1 MEQLLNAGLV
11 PIILIV
17 LGVVAILMLITVLAR
32 NYIKV
37 PPNKAAVFYGKKS
50 KVTVKEMVKDP
61 ETGELSP
68 QLVEKMSGHK
78 VVTGGAKFKWP
89 IIENVAYLELDAF
102 QLAINLDDIPNVD
115 GVPVSLNAV
124 ATCKIQSDT
133 TSLMTAVERF
143 LGKRSDEIFRIVQ
156 ENLEGQLRAVVGTMN
171 TEELIQNREKLN
183 NKVKT
188 EAAEE
193 LAKLGVGIE
202 ILNIQS
208 IADKVGYIEALGKK
222 RTAEVQRDAT
232 IGEAEAQR
240 DATKQST
247 NAVREGAVVRADN
260 EAQTANAERDRDIKK
275 AKYKAEVMAERARAD
290 QSGPKA
296 DAEARQ
302 QVVIAEVKIDEERS
316 RANIMVEEQRIKV
329 AEKKQE
335 STIVVPAKKAA
346 DAAAAKADGEK
357 RAQVIDAEGT
367 KEAQVLKAE
376 GQGEATIKLADAD
389 KQKRAMEGQGEG
401 ARVKALGEGEA
412 AKITAIG
419 AAEASKTAAVG
430 KAEAEAIQA
439 KLLAEAEGTLKKAE
453 AYAALDKAGALQMI
467 LEKLPEIITAVAEPM
482 KAVAEPMKAIDKVT
496 IIDNSTGANG
506 NGHSIGGG
514 ISQFVSN
521 GPKILFDMLQ
531 QAEAMGI
538 DMRGL
543 FNKMGIDANEAL
555 QEGDSGGNGGN
566 GDKVI
571 DVPAEP
577 KGSHTPPKN
586 PARVLPKNPPRPKG
600 DNPVA

>member
-1 MEQLLNAGLV
+1 MQELLNAGLV

-17 LGVVAILMLITVLAR
+17 LGVVAVLMLVTMLAR

-37 PPNKAAVFYGKKS
+37 PPNRAAVFYGKKS
-50 KVTVKEMVKDP
+50 KVTMKEMVKDP
-61 ETGELSP
+61 ETGELRP
-68 QLVEKMSGHK
+68 ELVERMSGHK

-102 QLAINLDDIPNVD
+102 QLAIGLDNIPNMD

-143 LGKRSDEIFRIVQ
+143 LGKKPEEIYRIVQ
-156 ENLEGQLRAVVGTMN
+156 ENLEGQLRAVVGTMK

-188 EAAEE
+188 EATEE

-208 IADKVGYIEALGKK
+208 ISDKVGYIDALGKK

-232 IGEAEAQR
+232 VGEAEAQR

-290 QSGPKA
+290 QAGPKA

-316 RANIMVEEQRIKV
+316 RANIEVETQRIAV

-335 STIVVPAKKAA
+335 STIVVPARKEA

-357 RAQVIDAEGT
+357 RSQVISAEGSKT
-367 KEAQVLKAE
+367 AQVLKAE
-376 GQGEATIKLADAD
+376 GQGDATIKLADAD
-389 KQKRAMEGQGEG
+389 KQKRTMEGQGEG

-419 AAEASKTAAVG
+419 DAEASKTEAIG
-430 KAEAEAIQA
+430 KAEAEATRA
-439 KLLAEAEGTLKKAE
+439 KMLAEAEGTLKKAE

-467 LEKLPEIITAVAEPM
+467 LEKLPEIIGATAEVAGAIAAPM
-482 KAVAEPMKAIDKVT
+482 SAIDKVT

-506 NGHSIGGG
+506 DGHNIGGG
-514 ISQFVSN
+514 IAQFVSN
-521 GPKILFDMLQ
+521 GPKILFDLAQ
-531 QAEAMGI
+531 QAEAMGL
-538 DMRGL
+538 DVRGL
-543 FNKMGIDANEAL
+543 FKKLGIDPSEAINVDASTVKTSND
-555 QEGDSGGNGGN
+555 GTKVSGELS
-566 GDKVI
+566 
-571 DVPAEP
+571 VPP
-577 KGSHTPPKN
+577 SPKN
-586 PARVLPKNPPRPKG
+586 LPPRPKG
-600 DNPVA
+600 DTPVA

>member
-1 MEQLLNAGLV
+1 MQELLNAGLV

-17 LGVVAILMLITVLAR
+17 LGVVAILMLIAVLAR

-37 PPNKAAVFYGKKS
+37 PPNRAAVFYGKKS
-50 KVTVKEMVKDP
+50 KVTMKEMVKDP
-61 ETGELSP
+61 ETGELRP
-68 QLVEKMSGHK
+68 ELVERMSGHT

-89 IIENVAYLELDAF
+89 IIENVAYLDLDAF
-102 QLAINLDDIPNVD
+102 QLAINLDGIPNVD
-115 GVPVSLNAV
+115 GVPVSVNAV

-143 LGKRSDEIFRIVQ
+143 LGKQPSEIFRIVQ

-188 EAAEE
+188 EATEE

-208 IADKVGYIEALGKK
+208 ISDKVGYIDALGKK

-232 IGEAEAQR
+232 VGEAEAQR
-240 DATKQST
+240 DATKKST

-275 AKYKAEVMAERARAD
+275 AKYKAEVEAERARA
-290 QSGPKA
+290 QQAGPKA
-296 DAEARQ
+296 DAESRQ
-302 QVVIAEVKIDEERS
+302 QVVIAEVKIEEERS
-316 RANIMVEEQRIKV
+316 RANIQVEDQRIMV

-357 RAQVIDAEGT
+357 RAQVIEAEGSKT
-367 KEAQVLKAE
+367 AQVLKAE
-376 GQGEATIKLADAD
+376 GQGEATVTLANAD

-412 AKITAIG
+412 AKIAAIG
-419 AAEASKTAAVG
+419 GAEASKTEAIG
-430 KAEAEAIQA
+430 RAEAEATRA
-439 KLLAEAEGTLKKAE
+439 KMLAEAEGTLKKAE
-453 AYAALDKAGALQMI
+453 AYAALDKSGALQMI
-467 LEKLPEIITAVAEPM
+467 LEKMPEIVGAFAKVAG
-482 KAVAEPMKAIDKVT
+482 AIAEPMKAIDKVV

-506 NGHSIGGG
+506 NGHTIGGG

-521 GPKILFDMLQ
+521 GPKILFDLAQ
-531 QAEAMGI
+531 QAEAMGL
-538 DMRGL
+538 DVRGL
-543 FNKMGIDANEAL
+543 FKKLGIDASDAL
-555 QEGDSGGNGGN
+555 DDD
-566 GDKVI
+566 DKVI
-571 DVPAEP
+571 PAKATTVEP
-577 KGSHTPPKN
+577 TVSKSLQRGPKN
-586 PARVLPKNPPRPKG
+586 LPPRPKG
-600 DNPVA
+600 DTPVS